1 MYPLTSRTEDCLK
14 SVPRVAVVFNVCL
27 HIQSSIWAAKYKSGH
42 ELSLSHMHG
51 ARPSSDARR
60 RSPAFQRTRKQ
71 AQSYFSGFMTWKPAT
86 TATATTAKSAM
97 PVSMSMVYL
106 LVETSSVFHHATG
119 KLKKTAPS
127 PAPPS
132 ERLSGSLLRRPCG
145 RIVANRRDSTARTI
159 RCTST
164 RHRRSRLPPSPKAS
178 LVVRLYVRNRNH
190 SSWMVPPRD
199 YRTSKRAERPRD
211 RLTVPRIATTNC
223 QALSVGQLRMFT

>member
-127 PAPPS
+127 PAPLRNGLAVPFCDG
-132 ERLSGSLLRRPCG
+132 LVGGS
-145 RIVANRRDSTARTI
+145 SQTAGTV
-159 RCTST
+159 
-164 RHRRSRLPPSPKAS
+164 RHAQLDV
-178 LVVRLYVRNRNH
+178 L
-190 SSWMVPPRD
+190 PRD
-199 YRTSKRAERPRD
+199 IDDHDCRRRQKRHWSCD
-211 RLTVPRIATTNC
+211 
-223 QALSVGQLRMFT
+223 SM